1 MGQELE
7 SIDY

>member
-7 SIDY
+7 L

>member
-7 SIDY
+7 PMV